1 MVLIAIDSI
10 LGNLVMKEKM
20 KRETYELSL
29 EIARIGSRAL
39 RKAHDENHRH
49 NLPNVFSRSK
59 CLYFE
64 LPDGTIT
71 MDNPL
76 E

>member
-1 MVLIAIDSI
+1 
-10 LGNLVMKEKM
+10 MKKKV

-29 EIARIGSRAL
+29 KITRIGSRAV
-39 RKAHDENHRH
+39 RKAHEENHRH
-49 NLPNVFSRSK
+49 NLPNIFSRNK
-59 CLYFE
+59 RLYFE

-71 MDNPL
+71 MKNPL